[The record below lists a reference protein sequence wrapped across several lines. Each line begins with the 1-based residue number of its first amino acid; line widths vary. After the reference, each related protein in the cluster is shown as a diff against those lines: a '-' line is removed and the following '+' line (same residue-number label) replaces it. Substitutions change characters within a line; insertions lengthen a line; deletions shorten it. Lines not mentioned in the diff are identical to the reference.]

1 MATALHNLS
10 DYNAD
15 QVPDASNMCFGI
27 AADDAQRR
35 V

>member
-27 AADDAQRR
+27 
-35 V
+35 VVSEW